1 MFAKPLD
8 EQKEEALLWSMMF
21 LVIGVAAGI
30 AMAAMSY
37 TFGVSGERLTL
48 RLRDMVFRAY
58 LKQVCYQLI
67 RCFDLFYVLKCNFN
81 GFARTMFVLD
91 VL

>member
-21 LVIGVAAGI
+21 LVIGIAAGI
-30 AMAAMSY
+30 AMATMSY
-37 TFGVSGERLTL
+37 AFGVSGERLTL

-58 LKQVCYQLI
+58 LKQV
-67 RCFDLFYVLKCNFN
+67 RFNLFRKV
-81 GFARTMFVLD
+81 VIE
-91 VL
+91 VIS

>member
-30 AMAAMSY
+30 AMATMSY
-37 TFGVSGERLTL
+37 AFGVSGERLTL

-58 LKQVCYQLI
+58 LKQV
-67 RCFDLFYVLKCNFN
+67 RFNLFRKILSKRFPRKYWLCWV
-81 GFARTMFVLD
+81 FVWL
-91 VL
+91 

>member
-30 AMAAMSY
+30 AMATMSY
-37 TFGVSGERLTL
+37 AFGVSGERLTL

-58 LKQVCYQLI
+58 LKQV
-67 RCFDLFYVLKCNFN
+67 RFNLFHKVLSK
-81 GFARTMFVLD
+81 
-91 VL
+91 